1 MSEQTCKF
9 CGQTGL
15 AWKETRG
22 RYNRIKWRLFDFQT
36 AELHHCSRTTRAE
49 SLNSPQRA
57 ESTTMENQHRKI
69 HGDRELTQA
78 EIDLMN
84 EIKELGTQIEPVMK
98 KIRAHIDRQYQEMK
112 EAQVSGDPAQI
123 EKADAEMAR
132 LLDADPYKWINW
144 ASDSIQSNLMLATR
158 AVAQPTFF

>member
-1 MSEQTCKF
+1 MSGQTCKF

-22 RYNRIKWRLFDFQT
+22 RYNRVKWRLFDFQT

-69 HGDRELTQA
+69 HVYRELTQA

-84 EIKELGTQIEPVMK
+84 EIKELGTQIEPLMK
-98 KIRAHIDRQYQEMK
+98 KIRAHIDAQHEKVKQD
-112 EAQVSGDPAQI
+112 EASGVEVLVQNA
-123 EKADAEMAR
+123 ADENAR
-132 LLDADPYKWINW
+132 LVDADPYHWLNW
-144 ASDSIQSNLMLATR
+144 ASSGFQSNLMFATR